1 MSTFFHGAIASAYF
15 RAFSPEKAVELFQAG
30 NFHFAELCHEHAE
43 EMIRRAKNNG
53 ETALKT
59 GNSFRLFLK
68 DRDFSVPQGHLSFL
82 PGSQGGILKE
92 GFVDILKKDLELFC
106 GIGIENAV
114 IHLSASP
121 EPDAQKRHEKVL
133 KILADLAEFLK
144 GTDLCICIENLYEN
158 CDTMSADEIL
168 TYIDEVNSEQLGI
181 CLDTGHLHLANAQGK
196 TAQSQREF
204 IVKAGRR
211 LKALHIANNNGICDL
226 HLLPFNCSH
235 GIHWDEV
242 VRALIDVGYNGI
254 FNLEISGEHS
264 SVTCPD
270 KVREIKLV
278 YIRKLLDYM
287 LSEEFISRK

>member
-1 MSTFFHGAIASAYF
+1 MITVFCLFMRFLTFLEGLKSEKFFTFIVIYLRLLRIRSF
-15 RAFSPEKAVELFQAG
+15 RVERVSFMRKMEISNTNVVNRITVEKAIEIFLRNCLV
-30 NFHFAELCHEHAE
+30 
-43 EMIRRAKNNG
+43 KN
-53 ETALKT
+53 
-59 GNSFRLFLK
+59 
-68 DRDFSVPQGHLSFL
+68 
-82 PGSQGGILKE
+82 
-92 GFVDILKKDLELFC
+92 
-106 GIGIENAV
+106 
-114 IHLSASP
+114 LSA
-121 EPDAQKRHEKVL
+121 ETQKYYK
-133 KILADLAEFLK
+133 
-144 GTDLCICIENLYEN
+144 EN
-158 CDTMSADEIL
+158 CNLFNSL
-168 TYIDEVNSEQLGI
+168 VNVTYIDEVNSEQLGI